1 MSLASPLPRTHA
13 PVIATALAALA
24 AIAVAGALA
33 GGWRLAAAAAIG
45 GVAGVA
51 LYHAAF
57 GFTSSWR
64 AVVRERRGEGI
75 RAQALLIVATAA
87 VSFPL
92 LAHGAAIGMP
102 ASGYVFPFG
111 IATALG
117 AFLFGLGMQFGAGC
131 GSGTLFAVGGGS
143 TRMVVTLAAFVAGSF
158 LATAHLE
165 AWHALPALP
174 ALSLVTLWGPLPA
187 FLATAG
193 VLTAIAAMTL
203 VRERAGPVHVPRR
216 MGFVLGGPWSTTVGA
231 LVLAGVGI
239 ATFVVLGRPW
249 GITSGFT
256 LWGGKIAHALGVPI
270 ETWPYWSGQMGA
282 VERSV
287 FADATSV
294 MDFAIIAGAM
304 LAAGLAGRFAP
315 TLRIGPRDIATAL
328 AGGLMMGYGARLAF
342 GCNIG
347 GLVGGIVSGSLHGW
361 GWLVFGFLGSTAGTY
376 ARAGL
381 GIDPPVAHSSG
392 PRHGPVAVAAPERTN
407 P

>member
-1 MSLASPLPRTHA
+1 VTPSRTFTGEAGRSPV
-13 PVIATALAALA
+13 VIAAFAALCL
-24 AIAVAGALA
+24 IALSGALA
-33 GGWRLAAAAAIG
+33 GGWRLAAAALIG

-57 GFTSSWR
+57 GFASSWR
-64 AVVRERRGEGI
+64 FVVRDRRGEAI
-75 RAQALLIVATAA
+75 RAQALLIVATSA

-92 LAHGAAIGMP
+92 IAYGAAIGLP

-111 IATALG
+111 VATALG

-143 TRMVVTLAAFVAGSF
+143 TRMIITLAAFVAGSF
-158 LATAHLE
+158 LATANLSE
-165 AWHALPALP
+165 WHALPALP
-174 ALSLVTLWGPLPA
+174 AISLVTLWGPLPA
-187 FLATAG
+187 FVVTVG
-193 VLTAIAAMTL
+193 VLAAIAALTL
-203 VRERAGPVHVPRR
+203 ARERAGPAHARR
-216 MGFVLGGPWSTTVGA
+216 PMGFIVRGPWSATVGA
-231 LVLAGVGI
+231 LALAGVGI

-256 LWGGKIAHALGVPI
+256 LWGGKIARALGVPI
-270 ETWPYWSGQMGA
+270 EAWPYWSGQMGA
-282 VERSV
+282 VESSV

-294 MDFAIIAGAM
+294 MDFGIIAGAM

-315 TLRIGPRDIATAL
+315 TLRIAPRDIATAL

-381 GIDPPVAHSSG
+381 GIDPPMPATA
-392 PRHGPVAVAAPERTN
+392 PVPCPAITRKDRP
-407 P
+407 